1 MAAFAGEQLRRIG
14 TAEALGHLADA
25 LSAALGALVPESR
38 GDRGRPQAAKFFE
51 KLSKM
56 HQRQRAAAPATA
68 V

>member
-25 LSAALGALVPESR
+25 LSWTRWFSSR
-38 GDRGRPQAAKFFE
+38 VVTEADRKQFFE
-51 KLSKM
+51 KLMKVF
-56 HQRQRAAAPATA
+56 QRQRGDAPVTA